1 MRNNPRFSCRPLR
14 LNIPLFII
22 GLLLVVL
29 FPSFAAAASGGLTH
43 KEALVIFR
51 EANDLFRQAGK
62 AGEGADATELYNKAL
77 LRYER
82 LRRSG
87 IHNAK
92 LYYNI
97 GNTWFRLHDM
107 GRAILN
113 YRRAQRYTADD
124 ENLAQNLAFV
134 KSLQPD
140 KIAPRQR
147 SEILKTVFFW
157 HYDLPVNIRWWL
169 FAASWL
175 LLWGILSLRLRRRSR
190 VGLAFLWPLVPTLF
204 LGGSLLVSYWYP
216 PAPAGVLTA
225 KEVVA
230 RKGDGLIYKPSFTTP
245 LHAGL
250 EFRLLERRGGWLHI
264 RLINGQE
271 CWIPAPSAEMI
282 WQKR

>member
-1 MRNNPRFSCRPLR
+1 MRIKPLFPRLSLR
-14 LNIPLFII
+14 LYIPFFLITA
-22 GLLLVVL
+22 LLLVSL
-29 FPSFAAAASGGLTH
+29 SPSLTLAGPRGLTH
-43 KEALVIFR
+43 KEALALFR
-51 EANDLFRQAGK
+51 EANKIFRQAGK
-62 AGEGADATELYNKAL
+62 VGDGPEAAELYNKAL

-113 YRRAQRYTADD
+113 YRRAQRYIADD

-140 KIAPRQR
+140 KIVPRQR
-147 SEILKTVFFW
+147 SEILKTLFFW
-157 HYDLPVNIRWWL
+157 HYDLPLNIRWWL
-169 FAASWL
+169 FAVAWL
-175 LLWGILSLRLRRRSR
+175 LLWVMLFFRLRRRSR
-190 VGLAFLWPLVPTLF
+190 IGLGFLWPLVPALL
-204 LGGSLLVSYWYP
+204 LGGSLLVSYRYP

-230 RKGDGLIYKPSFTTP
+230 RKGDGLIYKPSFTAP

-271 CWIPAPSAEMI
+271 CWIPALSAEMI
-282 WQKR
+282 